1 MTLTVLSKKLKN
13 HILSSERLSCAIHYL
28 FKKRNPFL
36 PVHQLN
42 SKNNCPV
49 FLFSTISYLGIE
61 TVSCCLLQQIAR
73 MDMDRKLT
81 KVLTLCLHKS
91 LKKLLWLVFAG
102 EICSISSSS

>member
-1 MTLTVLSKKLKN
+1 MTLTVLSKKLQN
-13 HILSSERLSCAIHYL
+13 HILSLQRLSCAIHYL

-36 PVHQLN
+36 HQLN
-42 SKNNCPV
+42 FKNNCPV
-49 FLFSTISYLGIE
+49 FLFSTINDLGIE

-73 MDMDRKLT
+73 MDMDRNLK

-91 LKKLLWLVFAG
+91 LKKLSWLVFPG